1 LDQWARNE
9 TDRVAAEVDAALEAY
24 DPARAGKALFGLI
37 DDLSNWYVRRSRRRF
52 WEGDPAALATL
63 HECLETVTRLLAP
76 FVPFITE
83 EVHERLVR
91 DVTTGAPDSV
101 HLQGW
106 PEPDT
111 CAVDG
116 TLREQMALVRRAVE
130 LGRSARAGSSVRTR
144 QPLSRAL
151 VSATGWAELPEEL
164 RRHVADE
171 LNVRSLDALTSAGD
185 LVDVTVK
192 ANFRSLGRRF
202 GPRTPTVAAAVAAAD
217 AAALVAAVRA
227 DGAATVVVDGDDV
240 EVRSEDLLV
249 TESPRSGWAV
259 ASAGPETVALDLE
272 LTDEL
277 RRAGTVREVV
287 RLVQETRKAQGLDVT
302 DRVELWWEADGE
314 TAVAL
319 HESAESLA
327 GEVLA
332 VSITQGRPAAPL
344 SSHDAPDLGLRF
356 WLRPVG

>member
-1 LDQWARNE
+1 
-9 TDRVAAEVDAALEAY
+9 
-24 DPARAGKALFGLI
+24 
-37 DDLSNWYVRRSRRRF
+37 
-52 WEGDPAALATL
+52 
-63 HECLETVTRLLAP
+63 VTRLLAP

-83 EVHERLVR
+83 EVHERLVC
-91 DVTTGAPDSV
+91 DVTAGGPDSV
-101 HLQGW
+101 HLQSW
-106 PEPDT
+106 PEPDP
-111 CAVDG
+111 AALDE

-151 VSATGWAELPEEL
+151 VSAAGWAELPEEL
-164 RRHVADE
+164 RQHVAHE

-202 GPRTPTVAAAVAAAD
+202 GPRTPVVAAAVAAAD
-217 AAALVAAVRA
+217 AEALVLAVRLHGTA
-227 DGAATVVVDGDDV
+227 RVSVDGEDV
-240 EVRSEDLLV
+240 DVLTEDLLV
-249 TESPRSGWAV
+249 TESPRTGWAV
-259 ASAGPETVALDLE
+259 ATAGSETVALDLE

-287 RLVQETRKAQGLDVT
+287 RLVQETRKAQGLEVT

-314 TAVAL
+314 TAAAL
-319 HESAESLA
+319 RESADSLA

-332 VSITQGRPAAPL
+332 VSVTEGRPAAPL
-344 SSHDAPDLGLRF
+344 SPHDAADLGLRF

>member
-1 LDQWARNE
+1 
-9 TDRVAAEVDAALEAY
+9 
-24 DPARAGKALFGLI
+24 
-37 DDLSNWYVRRSRRRF
+37 
-52 WEGDPAALATL
+52 
-63 HECLETVTRLLAP
+63 
-76 FVPFITE
+76 
-83 EVHERLVR
+83 
-91 DVTTGAPDSV
+91 V
-101 HLQGW
+101 HLQTW
-106 PEPDT
+106 PEPDVA
-111 CAVDG
+111 AVDE
-116 TLREQMALVRRAVE
+116 TLREQMALVRRSVE

-151 VSATGWAELPEEL
+151 VSAAGWAELPEEL
-164 RRHVADE
+164 RQHVADE

-202 GPRTPTVAAAVAAAD
+202 GPRTPTVAAAVAEAD
-217 AAALVAAVRA
+217 AEALVAAVRA
-227 DGAATVVVDGDDV
+227 DGTATVSVDGERV
-240 EVRSEDLLV
+240 EVLTEDLLV
-249 TESPRSGWAV
+249 TESPRTGWAV
-259 ASAGPETVALDLE
+259 ASAGSETVALDLE

-319 HESAESLA
+319 RESALPLA
-327 GEVLA
+327 SEVLA
-332 VSITQGRPAAPL
+332 VSITEGKPAAPL
-344 SSHDAPDLGLRF
+344 SPHEARDIGLRF